1 MMSRPPNK
9 PHRCGAC
16 GESSI
21 SGTGHN
27 ARTCATRLP
36 EGKRRCSCGDV
47 YTATTTKQTQCLPCR
62 RLTQKLRAI
71 KLEEESAA

>member
-1 MMSRPPNK
+1 MSRPANK
-9 PHRCGAC
+9 PHRCGSC
-16 GESSI
+16 GEL
-21 SGTGHN
+21 GQHN

-36 EGKRRCSCGDV
+36 EGKRRCACGDV

-71 KLEEESAA
+71 KLEGTAA